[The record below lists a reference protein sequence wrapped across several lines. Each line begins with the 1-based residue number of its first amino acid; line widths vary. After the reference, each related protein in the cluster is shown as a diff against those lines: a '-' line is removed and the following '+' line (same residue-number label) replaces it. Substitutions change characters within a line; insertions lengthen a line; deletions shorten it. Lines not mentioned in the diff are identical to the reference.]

1 MVVLVRDGDGER
13 IATKKTL
20 AIALVACTC
29 GKRVRMLPSDVLP
42 LKHYGLA
49 IVAELCQAHVV
60 EDQSLRD
67 GVLKKFIGQ
76 TPAHATLH
84 AWTEGLGAFALGRQ
98 GSTHAGAAPFSAI
111 LAETT
116 KRWPLIA
123 TEAATTP
130 PINPDRYRSEERRE
144 RLVAVASVLA
154 IASAFMTATIHSP
167 QLDTPPLCAW
177 RQAAITFGLMAP
189 FSFQTGWRCT
199 RTEHRVS
206 RPREASSPWPRRA
219 S

>member
-144 RLVAVASVLA
+144 RNRSRVDIGNGHETGPWHTRSHGSSLLVRAKLARGDRSRSPRREAVVS
-154 IASAFMTATIHSP
+154 
-167 QLDTPPLCAW
+167 W
-177 RQAAITFGLMAP
+177 
-189 FSFQTGWRCT
+189 
-199 RTEHRVS
+199 S
-206 RPREASSPWPRRA
+206 RPC
-219 S
+219 